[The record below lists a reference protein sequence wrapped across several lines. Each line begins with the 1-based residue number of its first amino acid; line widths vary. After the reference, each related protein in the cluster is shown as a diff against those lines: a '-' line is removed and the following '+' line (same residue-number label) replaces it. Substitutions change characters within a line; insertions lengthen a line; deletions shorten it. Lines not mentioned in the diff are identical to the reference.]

1 MTDRQ
6 IKDIAD
12 NADMIIGGYAFTLCK
27 DGFIHVLNI
36 NSPCDAMV
44 ISKQG
49 ELLETNM
56 DDIEQAV
63 VLDYYHRN
71 AQFLEDD
78 YEKYNIKD
86 YSNSIISNK

>member
-1 MTDRQ
+1 MTEKQ

-12 NADMIIGGYAFTLCK
+12 NADMIIGGYAFTLCE
-27 DGFIHVLNI
+27 DGYVHVLNI
-36 NSPCDAMV
+36 NLPCDAMM

-49 ELLETNM
+49 EVLETNM

-78 YEKYNIKD
+78 YEKCNIKD
-86 YSNSIISNK
+86 YNNSIINNK